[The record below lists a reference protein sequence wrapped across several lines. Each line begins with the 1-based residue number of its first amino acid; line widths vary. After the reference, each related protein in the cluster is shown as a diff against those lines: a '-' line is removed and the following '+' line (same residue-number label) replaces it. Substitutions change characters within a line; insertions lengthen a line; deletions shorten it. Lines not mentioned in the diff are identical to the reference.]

1 MICLHYSMWETSQS
15 MPTSTEG
22 LVGRQSIWRFGCCV
36 TYMWWV
42 REDILPLTLGARQKL
57 QQQTWYLH
65 CQGHGHWNWALQLFI
80 LWCGATR
87 LQLTF
92 WCICWYLFY
101 YSLWTISG
109 YTKLHVIQYPKDKER
124 WANMWQTTNNSRSIR
139 PILDH
144 WLQVIHIPRLK

>member
-1 MICLHYSMWETSQS
+1 MICLHYTMWETSQS

-57 QQQTWYLH
+57 QQTWYLD

-92 WCICWYLFY
+92 WSYVDTCSITHCGPYQDIL
-101 YSLWTISG
+101 
-109 YTKLHVIQYPKDKER
+109 
-124 WANMWQTTNNSRSIR
+124 NCMWFNNQRIKKGELTCGKQ
-139 PILDH
+139 PTILD
-144 WLQVIHIPRLK
+144 Q